1 MFLKL
6 SITTLTLIVLAG
18 CSANYQNTTDFKLCY
33 SQATLPANNLFQG
46 ARADEVRSRGLDCR
60 VYADRIDE
68 QERAIK
74 LEKAGATRIT
84 NNTTVQQPIKWKNET
99 IIQETKFKKD
109 YRPLKTNQ

>member
-18 CSANYQNTTDFKLCY
+18 CASSPKNITDYTLCY
-33 SQATLPANNLFQG
+33 KLATLPSFNINTT
-46 ARADEVRSRGLDCR
+46 AREAEVRSRNLNCS
-60 VYADRIDE
+60 VYSDRIDE

-84 NNTTVQQPIKWKNET
+84 NNTTVQQPIKRKPIERDICGKNEYGVY
-99 IIQETKFKKD
+99 I
-109 YRPLKTNQ
+109 YCN

>member
-1 MFLKL
+1 MLL
-6 SITTLTLIVLAG
+6 RISITTLWLVILAG
-18 CSANYQNTTDFKLCY
+18 CSANYKNTTDYKLCY
-33 SQATLPANNLFQG
+33 SQATLPSYNIHQD
-46 ARADEVRSRGLDCR
+46 ARAAEVRSRGLDCR

-109 YRPLKTNQ
+109 YRPLKTN